1 MDVNKRQGHDDS
13 EEKMPNEHD
22 SIDETNNNELNVE
35 RETIKIN
42 PTYVSYQGYHELD
55 SSQLE
60 KEPSNREDKEFVEP
74 LIIEDRMEREE
85 PHESRSARNKKKWL
99 TPLITAFLGGA
110 VVLGSGSY
118 FGFVDLT
125 GFLPGGEDG
134 TVKSVETAVAKV
146 DDKDGMQID
155 ETDVSTSDTIKMIE
169 EVSPAVVGVVNIQK
183 ASTDFYYNYGLPT
196 SEEEGSTGEEA
207 GTGSGVIFKKEGD
220 HAYVVTNNHVIE
232 NADSIEVYLANEKKV
247 EAKLIGTDALTDLA
261 VLEISSENVTKV
273 AEFGDSDK
281 LSVGQEVLA
290 IGNPLGLDFSGSVTQ
305 GIISGLKRT
314 VTVSTSAGEWDMD
327 VIQTDAAI
335 NPGNSGGALVN
346 LSGQVIGINS
356 MKISSDGVEGIGFAI
371 PSQEAKT
378 IVNDLLAD
386 GSVQRAYVGVGLQSI
401 AEIPQYVLEQQL
413 NLPADVKDGLVV
425 TQVESGSPAA
435 KGGIEAYDV
444 IVSIEDTEVT
454 TLSEFRKYL
463 YSHVKSGDTVKI
475 KLYRDGAIQTVSV
488 TVTEQ

>member
-1 MDVNKRQGHDDS
+1 MDVNKRHGHDDA
-13 EEKMPNEHD
+13 EEKLPNEYE
-22 SIDETNNNELNVE
+22 SINQTNDEEASIE
-35 RETIKIN
+35 PKAIEIN
-42 PTYVSYQGYHELD
+42 PTYISYQGYHELD
-55 SSQLE
+55 SGQKE
-60 KEPSNREDKEFVEP
+60 KELYSRSEKESGDP
-74 LIIEDRMEREE
+74 LLIEDYTGSKEPFDSRTER
-85 PHESRSARNKKKWL
+85 HKRRWL
-99 TPLITAFLGGA
+99 TPLITAILGGA

-125 GFLPGGEDG
+125 GFLPGGADG

-146 DDKDGMQID
+146 DDKDGLQID
-155 ETDVSTSDTIKMIE
+155 ETAISSSDTIKMIE

-183 ASTDFYYNYGLPT
+183 KSSNLYYNYGLPT
-196 SEEEGSTGEEA
+196 SEEESSSSEEA

-220 HAYVVTNNHVIE
+220 KAYIVTNNHVIE
-232 NADSIEVYLANEKKV
+232 DADTIEVYLANEKKV

-261 VLEISSENVTKV
+261 VLEISSEHVTKV

-305 GIISGLKRT
+305 GIISGLQRT

-401 AEIPQYVLEQQL
+401 AEIPKYVLEQQL
-413 NLPADVKDGLVV
+413 KLPTDVTNGLVV

-435 KGGIEAYDV
+435 KAGIEAYDV

-463 YSHVKSGDTVKI
+463 YSQTKSGDTVKI
-475 KLYRDGAIQTVSV
+475 KLYRDGSVQTASV
-488 TVTEQ
+488 TLTEQ

>member
-1 MDVNKRQGHDDS
+1 MDVNNQRGHDDS
-13 EEKMPNEHD
+13 EEKMPNEPK
-22 SIDETNNNELNVE
+22 SANEADGQNANVE
-35 RETIKIN
+35 PEGMKIN
-42 PTYVSYQGYHELD
+42 PTYISYQGYHELD
-55 SSQLE
+55 SR
-60 KEPSNREDKEFVEP
+60 KEPYNPEDKEADEP
-74 LIIEDRMEREE
+74 IIIEEHTIREE
-85 PHESRSARNKKKWL
+85 SHESRTARNTKRWL
-99 TPLITAFLGGA
+99 TPLITAILGGA

-125 GFLPGGEDG
+125 GFLPGGDDG
-134 TVKSVETAVAKV
+134 TVESVETAVAKV
-146 DDKDGMQID
+146 DDKDGLQID
-155 ETDVSTSDTIKMIE
+155 ETAVSTSDTIKMIE

-183 ASTDFYYNYGLPT
+183 MNTGNYYNYGLPT
-196 SEEEGSTGEEA
+196 TEEESTDSEEA

-220 HAYVVTNNHVIE
+220 YAYIVTNNHVIE
-232 NADSIEVYLANEKKV
+232 GADTIEVYLANEKKV

-261 VLEISSENVTKV
+261 VLEISSEHVTKV

-305 GIISGLKRT
+305 GIISGLQRT

-356 MKISSDGVEGIGFAI
+356 MKISSDNVEGIGFAI

-386 GSVQRAYVGVGLQSI
+386 GTVQRAYVGVGLQSI

-413 NLPADVKDGLVV
+413 KLPSDVTNGLVV
-425 TQVESGSPAA
+425 TQVESGSPADKA
-435 KGGIEAYDV
+435 GMETYDV

-454 TLSEFRKYL
+454 TLGEFRKYL
-463 YSHVKSGDTVKI
+463 YSHTKSGDTVNI
-475 KLYRDGAIQTVSV
+475 KLYRDGAVQTVSV